1 MTKLDN
7 ALQIR
12 LSRITKIEDFQWKK
26 KKKELISNKYISA
39 FDFAEMTL
47 LVLWGAKTDNCVTS
61 SVTVIGAPTEI
72 SSTSVSLVFLY
83 STGILKKV

>member
-1 MTKLDN
+1 MIKLDN

-12 LSRITKIEDFQWKK
+12 RSRITKIEDFQWKK
-26 KKKELISNKYISA
+26 KKELISKKYISA

-47 LVLWGAKTDNCVTS
+47 LVLWGAKTDNCFTS

-72 SSTSVSLVFLY
+72 PSTSITLVFLY

>member
-12 LSRITKIEDFQWKK
+12 LSRITKIEDFQWKR
-26 KKKELISNKYISA
+26 KKELISNKYISA
-39 FDFAEMTL
+39 FDFAEMTW